1 MNPMSSDLIEYIE
14 HGVFKSFA
22 LAFACLP
29 RPLCLSIGAGLGRI
43 AFRLDKGHR
52 AIALSN
58 LAVAFGK
65 ELTEPERE
73 ALARRAFE
81 HFGRTIADILKISGY
96 SRGKILGLIRTE
108 GAEHLKKALA
118 KGKGVLL
125 FTAHFGNW
133 EIAAAAL
140 AEINPIQVIAR
151 PLDNRFL
158 ERELAKLRTK
168 FGAGIISKFK
178 AGKPI
183 LQALKN
189 NEIVGIVIDQ
199 NVLRSQAVFVD
210 FFGKQ
215 AATTPALAAFHVR
228 TGAPLVPMFC
238 YPVGINRHLVKIFEP
253 FEPALSGRR
262 EQDVLKITQI
272 CTKMIEREIRQ
283 NPGLWLWVHRRWNTR
298 PIEEERTP

>member
-1 MNPMSSDLIEYIE
+1 MSPVFSTMIEFIEYA
-14 HGVFKSFA
+14 VFRAFV
-22 LAFACLP
+22 LAFAGLP
-29 RPLCLSIGAGLGRI
+29 RPLCLSVGEGLGRI
-43 AFRLDKGHR
+43 AFRFDKRHR

-65 ELTEPERE
+65 ERTEPERA
-73 ALARRAFE
+73 ALALRAFE
-81 HFGRTIADILKISGY
+81 HFGRTIADLLKIAGY
-96 SRGKILGLIRTE
+96 SREKILGLIQTE
-108 GAEHLKKALA
+108 GAEFLRKALSQ
-118 KGKGVLL
+118 GKGVLL

-133 EIAAAAL
+133 EVATAGL
-140 AEINPIQVIAR
+140 SEINPIQVIAR

-168 FGAGIISKFK
+168 LGANIISKFK
-178 AGKPI
+178 AGRSI

-189 NEIVGIVIDQ
+189 NETVGIVIDQ

-210 FFGKQ
+210 FFGKP
-215 AATTPALAAFHVR
+215 AATTPALAAFHIR

-238 YPVGINRHLVKIFEP
+238 YPTETNRHRLKIFEP
-253 FEPALSGRR
+253 VEPPLSGRQ

-283 NPGLWLWVHRRWNTR
+283 NPSLWLWVHRRWNTR
-298 PIEEERTP
+298 PLEEERTP

>member
-1 MNPMSSDLIEYIE
+1 MIEYIE
-14 HGVFKSFA
+14 YAVFRAFV
-22 LAFACLP
+22 LAFSCLP
-29 RPLCLSIGAGLGRI
+29 RPLCLSVGENLGRI
-43 AFRLDKGHR
+43 AFRFDKKHR

-58 LAVAFGK
+58 LAVAFGN
-65 ELTEPERE
+65 ELAEPARE
-73 ALARRAFE
+73 VLARRAFQY
-81 HFGRTIADILKISGY
+81 FGRMIADLLKIAGCSKE
-96 SRGKILGLIRTE
+96 KILGLIQTDGEER
-108 GAEHLKKALA
+108 LRKALA
-118 KGKGVLL
+118 KGRGVLV
-125 FTAHFGNW
+125 FTGHFGNW

-238 YPVGINRHLVKIFEP
+238 YPEGINRHLVKIFEP

-298 PIEEERTP
+298 PLEEERTP

>member
-1 MNPMSSDLIEYIE
+1 MIEYIE
-14 HGVFKSFA
+14 YGVFKLFA
-22 LAFACLP
+22 LAFGCLP
-29 RPLCLSIGAGLGRI
+29 RPLCLTIGAGLGRI
-43 AFRLDKGHR
+43 VYRLDQRHR

-58 LAVAFGK
+58 LGIAFGN
-65 ELTEPERE
+65 EVPEPERR

-81 HFGRTIADILKISGY
+81 HFGRTIADILKLSRIS
-96 SRGKILGLIRTE
+96 REKILSLVHTE
-108 GAEHLKKALA
+108 GAEHLRKALSE
-118 KGKGVLL
+118 GKGALV

-133 EIAAAAL
+133 EIATAAL
-140 AEINPIQVIAR
+140 AEIHPIQVIAR
-151 PLDNRFL
+151 PLDNRIL
-158 ERELAKLRTK
+158 EAELARLRTK
-168 FGAGIISKFK
+168 FGAGIISKFQ

-189 NEIVGIVIDQ
+189 NEVVGIVIDQ

-210 FFGKQ
+210 FFGKP

-238 YPVGINRHLVKIFEP
+238 YPTGMNRHLMKIFEP
-253 FEPALSGRR
+253 VEPDLSGRR

-272 CTKMIEREIRQ
+272 CTKMIEHEIRQ

-298 PIEEERTP
+298 PIDEERTP

>member
-1 MNPMSSDLIEYIE
+1 MSSDLIEYIE
-14 HGVFKSFA
+14 HGVFKSFS

-65 ELTEPERE
+65 DRSEPERQ
-73 ALARRAFE
+73 ALARQAFE
-81 HFGRTIADILKISGY
+81 HFGRTIADIIKISGF
-96 SRGKILGLIRTE
+96 SREKILRLIRTE
-108 GAEHLKKALA
+108 GAEHLRMVLSKGRGAL
-118 KGKGVLL
+118 V

-133 EIAAAAL
+133 EVTTAAIAA
-140 AEINPIQVIAR
+140 IGPVRVIAR
-151 PLDNRFL
+151 PLDNRLL
-158 ERELAKLRTK
+158 EKELAKLRMK

-183 LQALKN
+183 LQSLKN
-189 NEIVGIVIDQ
+189 NEIVGILIDQ
-199 NVLRSQAVFVD
+199 NVLRSQAVFMD
-210 FFGKQ
+210 FFGKP

-228 TGAPLVPMFC
+228 TGASIVPVFC
-238 YPVGINRHLVKIFEP
+238 YPLRNGLYRIKLFEP
-253 FEPALSGRR
+253 IEPPLSGRQ
-262 EQDVLKITQI
+262 EQDVLKITQL

-283 NPGLWLWVHRRWNTR
+283 NPGFWLWVHKRWNTR
-298 PIEEERTP
+298 PREDERTP